1 MSTDTAVTSWPT
13 SQIERFL
20 DYLTVECGLAK
31 NTVITYRRNLK
42 RFACYCLGRGHDDP
56 RLITPIILQQYAQCL
71 HVESLC
77 TASVAQ
83 HLVTIRMFLR
93 FHLLNGL
100 VDNDITSVMETPKT
114 WRLLPRVLGQ
124 QKTVEL
130 ISAVDPEDSLYL
142 RDRALLELLYA
153 TGLRASEAA
162 GLMIE
167 DINFQVGYL
176 RCLGK
181 GNRERI
187 VPVYENALESLR
199 RYINGLRCELLNG
212 KDDAKT
218 MKYLFLS
225 RTGRRLSRIE
235 IWRIVRKVALR
246 AGLPG
251 KVTPHTLRHCF
262 GTHLLQGGA
271 DLRSVQEM
279 LGHVDVTTTQ
289 IYTHVDQDHLR
300 SVHKKYHPMG

>member
-1 MSTDTAVTSWPT
+1 MITDTAVTSWPR
-13 SQIERFL
+13 SEIERFL
-20 DYLTVECGLAK
+20 DYLTVECGLTN

-42 RFACYCLGRGHDDP
+42 RFACYCLERGHDNP
-56 RLITPIILQQYAQCL
+56 RQITPITLQQYAQRL
-71 HVESLC
+71 HGESLV
-77 TASVAQ
+77 TASIAQ

-93 FHLLNGL
+93 FHLLSGL

-114 WRLLPRVLGQ
+114 WRLLPRVLGR
-124 QKTVEL
+124 QKTAEL
-130 ISAVDPEDSLYL
+130 ILAVDPEDNLYL

-162 GLMIE
+162 NLIIA

-187 VPVYENALESLR
+187 VPIYERALESLR
-199 RYINGLRCELLNG
+199 QYMEGLRCELLNG
-212 KDDAKT
+212 KADAKT

-225 RTGRRLSRIE
+225 RTGKRLSRVE

-246 AGLPG
+246 AGLMG
-251 KVTPHTLRHCF
+251 RVTPHTLRHCF
-262 GTHLLQGGA
+262 GTHLLAGGA

-279 LGHVDVTTTQ
+279 LGHVDVSTTQ
-289 IYTHVDQDHLR
+289 IYTHVDQEHLR
-300 SVHKKYHPMG
+300 RVHKKYHPMG

>member
-1 MSTDTAVTSWPT
+1 MITETAVTSWPT

-20 DYLTVECGLAK
+20 DYLTVECGLAD

-42 RFACYCLGRGHDDP
+42 RFACHCLEHGHNNP
-56 RLITPIILQQYAQCL
+56 RQITPITLQQYAQRL
-71 HVESLC
+71 YGESLI
-77 TASVAQ
+77 TASIAQ

-93 FHLLNGL
+93 FHLLSGL

-124 QKTVEL
+124 QKTAEL
-130 ISAVDPEDSLYL
+130 IMAVDPEDNFYL

-162 GLMIE
+162 NLIVG

-187 VPVYENALESLR
+187 VPIYERALESLR
-199 RYINGLRCELLNG
+199 QYIEGLRCELLNG
-212 KDDAKT
+212 KADAKT

-225 RTGRRLSRIE
+225 RTGKRLSRVE

-246 AGLPG
+246 AGLMG

-262 GTHLLQGGA
+262 GTHLLAGGA

-289 IYTHVDQDHLR
+289 IYTHVDQEHLR
-300 SVHKKYHPMG
+300 RVHKKYHPMG